1 MIAIRGELSF
11 EDKVVSLSGA
21 AVYVRLI
28 DVSLAD
34 AAARTV
40 SEYRISSLPAGTN
53 TSDRINFE
61 LAVDLAGSRGSY
73 TLTAHIDLDRDGK
86 ASIGDYITM
95 ESFPISVQSPSTY
108 YVVRVRR
115 ITR

>member
-11 EDKVVSLSGA
+11 EDKLVSLSGA

-53 TSDRINFE
+53 TSHRINFE
-61 LAVDLAGSRGSY
+61 LAADLAGSRGSY

-86 ASIGDYITM
+86 ANIGDYITM

-108 YVVRVRR
+108 YVVRVRK
-115 ITR
+115 ITG